1 MGKALDLEIM
11 SVTAQVFPEGWKI
24 RAIDK
29 ELIEDRGLWYC
40 SEGNDLSDPN
50 VVEDGVAKAN
60 ITVFEVAYP
69 ASVAYAKRMWNDF
82 TYLEYEANGNGLLAG
97 EEESLKSLAA
107 IAHALINRQPESG
120 PFSIAVRFLVAWQ
133 TVFTPGCYGL
143 DGWEEPEME
152 ADIMGWVSLTLEGMS
167 IVPLQT
173 MIEEAK
179 KPIPAR
185 GLPRPD
191 KFNPRKFNP
200 NGPEEEP
207 PF

>member
-1 MGKALDLEIM
+1 MGKALALEIM
-11 SVTAQVFPEGWKI
+11 SVTAQVFPEGWEI

-50 VVEDGVAKAN
+50 VIEDGIAKAN

-133 TVFTPGCYGL
+133 TVFTPGYYGL

-152 ADIMGWVSLTLEGMS
+152 ADIMGWVNLNLEGAT
-167 IVPLQT
+167 IVPLT
-173 MIEEAK
+173 DMIEEAK
-179 KPIPAR
+179 KPLPAR
-185 GLPRPD
+185 AVTRPD
-191 KFNPRKFNP
+191 KFNPRKLHN
-200 NGPEEEP
+200 ESEEP